1 MMTPKFPWFAELP
14 DSGAPEVSLAKRVR
28 EEILAMILQGKIRAG
43 ERLSEVGLARQLSVS
58 RVPVREALRSL
69 EPTGLVTT
77 RINAG
82 VFVRKLNTTEVS
94 ELYQVRGLLDAHAAR
109 FACNLP
115 AKEHKAL
122 VKKLEGSMQVMQK
135 TEANGNT
142 PMYYQENLSFHW
154 EAIKSCKIGKLAEI
168 YQSITQQLHLC
179 RASNLSG
186 RESRSAS
193 LVEHEALFNAIAAG
207 NSQLAEQA
215 AYDHANRALK
225 RLENP

>member
-1 MMTPKFPWFAELP
+1 VTIPKFPW
-14 DSGAPEVSLAKRVR
+14 SPESPINPEQEQSLAQRVR
-28 EEILAMILQGKIRAG
+28 QEVLRMIMHGEIRAG
-43 ERLSEVGLARQLSVS
+43 QRLSEPDIAKRLGVS

-82 VFVRKLNTTEVS
+82 VFVRKLSPTEIN
-94 ELYQVRGLLDAHAAR
+94 ELYQIRGLLDAHAAR

-122 VKKLEGSMQVMQK
+122 VKKLEGSVKVMQK
-135 TEANGNT
+135 AEANGNT
-142 PMYYQENLSFHW
+142 PLYYQENLSFHW